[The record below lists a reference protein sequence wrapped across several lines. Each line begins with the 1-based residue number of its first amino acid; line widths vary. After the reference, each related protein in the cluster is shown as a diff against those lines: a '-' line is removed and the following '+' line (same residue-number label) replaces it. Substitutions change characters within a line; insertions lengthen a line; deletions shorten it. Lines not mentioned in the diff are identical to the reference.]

1 MKVKENLICFQIL
14 WKGEYDRIADTR
26 KTMES
31 ITEWL
36 SNEAME
42 ISLELCGSS
51 KDGPIDLIFE
61 SHYSESDTDKR
72 LLIMHL
78 RELLTIFRSNVNV
91 AKVWL
96 KWNDI
101 TDDIIWTDGEAQ
113 IEMNRLEHQ
122 KGDNIL
128 IHQEHKQ

>member
-14 WKGEYDRIADTR
+14 WKGEHDRIADTR

-78 RELLTIFRSNVNV
+78 RELITIFRSNVNV